1 MVGLID
7 ARSPEVY
14 KLMTVNKRSDIL
26 PFLLSHRLST
36 FNHILCNHKRA
47 FLTYY
52 LDDPTYLDGISFSV
66 TSYDL
71 DKFFLLTSQ
80 SHPALVTGTGA

>member
-36 FNHILCNHKRA
+36 FNHILCNPKRV
-47 FLTYY
+47 FPHY
-52 LDDPTYLDGISFSV
+52 LST
-66 TSYDL
+66 
-71 DKFFLLTSQ
+71 Q
-80 SHPALVTGTGA
+80 H